1 MEKMKTQ
8 KWEGKNKKMVKTE
21 KKLNIKSIKNV
32 KKPKKI

>member
-21 KKLNIKSIKNV
+21 KIFKH
-32 KKPKKI
+32 KKHKKC